1 MREPSFYPHSRDP
14 YDPDGAYPDEHN
26 HDEPFEQCFVPPHGQ
41 QNHAGPNAQSG
52 AIPSCPK
59 CQSDRV
65 EMRHRARKT
74 GGAVGAVAGTAS
86 GIALALS
93 GAETGAAVGV
103 LAGPVGAVCGAIAGA
118 VIAGLIGGTA
128 GCATGSVF
136 GEVIDDK
143 VLDNCRCHACGHTFS
158 RHKAST

>member
-1 MREPSFYPHSRDP
+1 MPDPRIDSHPHDP
-14 YDPDGAYPDEHN
+14 YDPNDAYLREHDD
-26 HDEPFEQCFVPPHGQ
+26 DEPFEQGFLPSQGQ
-41 QNHAGPNAQSG
+41 QNHARPNAQSE

-103 LAGPVGAVCGAIAGA
+103 LAGPAGAICGAIAGA

>member
-1 MREPSFYPHSRDP
+1 MRDLRFYSHPHDP
-14 YDPDGAYPDEHN
+14 YDPDDMYPQEHDD
-26 HDEPFEQCFVPPHGQ
+26 DEPFEQGFVPPPARLS
-41 QNHAGPNAQSG
+41 HARANVQSG
-52 AIPSCPK
+52 SIPSCPK
-59 CQSDRV
+59 CQSDCV
-65 EMRHRARKT
+65 DARHRARKT

-86 GIALALS
+86 GVAFALS

-103 LAGPVGAVCGAIAGA
+103 LAGPAGAVCGAIAGA

-143 VLDNCRCHACGHTFS
+143 VLDNFRCLACGHSFS